1 MTTMRILLVED
12 DATTVK
18 YITDGFTAQKCHI
31 ESATDGQEGL
41 TLAKHNQYDV
51 IILDRMLPKLDG
63 LTLLSA
69 LRTSGNQTPVLILS
83 ALSHVDER
91 VKGLRAGG
99 DDYMTKPF
107 AFSELLVRAEKL
119 VKRAVVEPAVTDL
132 VVGSLRMELMSRKVT
147 LNDTELM
154 LQPKEFQLLKY
165 LMENPNKI
173 ISRTLLFEAVWDYH
187 FDPRTNVI
195 DVHIAKLRR
204 KFEELGFGELIETVR
219 GAGYRL
225 CKGN

>member
-1 MTTMRILLVED
+1 MKILMVED
-12 DATTVK
+12 DATTVEYVVK
-18 YITDGFTAQKCHI
+18 GFI
-31 ESATDGQEGL
+31 EQGHNIETATDGHQGL
-41 TLAKHNQYDV
+41 LLATSMKYDL
-51 IILDRMLPKLDG
+51 IILDRMLPQLDG
-63 LTLLSA
+63 LKLLAA
-69 LRTSGNQTPVLILS
+69 LRATGSQTPVLILS

-119 VKRAVVEPAVTDL
+119 MQRGESQPMVTDL
-132 VVGSLRMELMSRKVT
+132 TVGPLSIELLTRKVT
-147 LNDTELM
+147 LDGQEIL

-165 LMENPNKI
+165 LMEHENQV

-204 KFEELGFGELIETVR
+204 KFEELGHGELIETVR

-225 CKGN
+225 RQGH

>member
-1 MTTMRILLVED
+1 MKILLVED
-12 DATTVK
+12 DATTIEYVVK
-18 YITDGFTAQKCHI
+18 GFIEQGHNIETASDGHQGLLL
-31 ESATDGQEGL
+31 ATSM
-41 TLAKHNQYDV
+41 KYDLL
-51 IILDRMLPKLDG
+51 ILDRMLPQLDG
-63 LTLLSA
+63 LKLLAA
-69 LRTSGNQTPVLILS
+69 LRATGSQTPVLILS

-119 VKRAVVEPAVTDL
+119 MQRGLSQPVETELSVGNL
-132 VVGSLRMELMSRKVT
+132 VMELLTRKVT
-147 LNDTELM
+147 LDGNELM

-165 LMENPNKI
+165 LMEHPNQV

-225 CKGN
+225 RQGH

>member
-1 MTTMRILLVED
+1 MKILMVED
-12 DATTVK
+12 DATTIEYVVK
-18 YITDGFTAQKCHI
+18 GFI
-31 ESATDGQEGL
+31 EQGHNIETATDGHQGL
-41 TLAKHNQYDV
+41 LLATSMKYDL
-51 IILDRMLPKLDG
+51 IILDRMLPQLDG
-63 LTLLSA
+63 LKLLAA
-69 LRTSGNQTPVLILS
+69 LRATGSKTPVLILS

-119 VKRAVVEPAVTDL
+119 MQRGESQPMVTNL
-132 VVGSLRMELMSRKVT
+132 NVGPLAIELLTRKVT
-147 LNDTELM
+147 LDGQEIL

-165 LMENPNKI
+165 LMEHENQV

-204 KFEELGFGELIETVR
+204 KFEELGHGELIETVR

-225 CKGN
+225 RQGH

>member
-1 MTTMRILLVED
+1 MKILMVED
-12 DATTVK
+12 DATTIEYVVK
-18 YITDGFTAQKCHI
+18 GFVEQGHNI
-31 ESATDGQEGL
+31 ETATDGHQGL
-41 TLAKHNQYDV
+41 LLATSMKYDL
-51 IILDRMLPKLDG
+51 IILDRMLPQLDG
-63 LTLLSA
+63 LKLLAA
-69 LRTSGNQTPVLILS
+69 LRATGSQTPVLILS

-119 VKRAVVEPAVTDL
+119 MQRGESQPMVTDL
-132 VVGSLRMELMSRKVT
+132 NVGPLTIELLTRKVT
-147 LNDTELM
+147 LDGQEIL

-165 LMENPNKI
+165 LMEHENQV

-204 KFEELGFGELIETVR
+204 KFEELGHGELIETVR

-225 CKGN
+225 RQGH

>member
-1 MTTMRILLVED
+1 MKILLVED
-12 DATTVK
+12 DATTIEYVVK
-18 YITDGFTAQKCHI
+18 GFMEQGHNIETASDGHQGLLL
-31 ESATDGQEGL
+31 ATSM
-41 TLAKHNQYDV
+41 KYDLV
-51 IILDRMLPKLDG
+51 ILDRMLPQLDG
-63 LTLLSA
+63 LKLLAA
-69 LRTSGNQTPVLILS
+69 LRATGSQTPVLILS

-119 VKRAVVEPAVTDL
+119 MQRGFSQPADTEL
-132 VVGSLRMELMSRKVT
+132 TVGNLMMELLTRKVT
-147 LNDTELM
+147 LDGTEIM

-165 LMENPNKI
+165 LMEHPNQV

-225 CKGN
+225 RQGN

>member
-1 MTTMRILLVED
+1 MKILIVED
-12 DATTVK
+12 DVTTIDYVVK
-18 YITDGFTAQKCHI
+18 GFAEQGYNI
-31 ESATDGQEGL
+31 ETATDGHQGL
-41 TLAKHNQYDV
+41 LLATSMKYDL
-51 IILDRMLPKLDG
+51 IILDRMLPQLDG
-63 LTLLSA
+63 LKLLAA
-69 LRTSGNQTPVLILS
+69 LRATGRQTPVLILS

-119 VKRAVVEPAVTDL
+119 MQRGELQPTKTEL
-132 VVGSLRMELMSRKVT
+132 VVGPLTMELLTRKVT
-147 LNDTELM
+147 INGNELL

-165 LMENPNKI
+165 LMEHVDQV

-204 KFEELGFGELIETVR
+204 KLEELGHGELIETVR

-225 CKGN
+225 KQG

>member
-1 MTTMRILLVED
+1 MKILMVED
-12 DATTVK
+12 DATTIEYVVK
-18 YITDGFTAQKCHI
+18 GFI
-31 ESATDGQEGL
+31 EQGHNIETATDGHQGL
-41 TLAKHNQYDV
+41 LLATSMKYDL
-51 IILDRMLPKLDG
+51 ILLDRMLPQLDG
-63 LTLLSA
+63 LKLLAA
-69 LRTSGNQTPVLILS
+69 LRATGSQTPVLILS

-119 VKRAVVEPAVTDL
+119 MQRGESQPMVTDL
-132 VVGSLRMELMSRKVT
+132 NVGPLAIELLTRKVT
-147 LNDTELM
+147 LDGQEIL

-165 LMENPNKI
+165 LMEHENQV

-204 KFEELGFGELIETVR
+204 KFEELGHGELIETVR

-225 CKGN
+225 RQGH

>member
-1 MTTMRILLVED
+1 MKILLVED
-12 DATTVK
+12 DATTQEYIVK
-18 YITDGFTAQKCHI
+18 GFLEQGHSIETA
-31 ESATDGQEGL
+31 ADGQQGL
-41 TLAKHNQYDV
+41 MLATTGQFELL
-51 IILDRMLPKLDG
+51 ILDRMLPGLDG
-63 LTLLSA
+63 LKLLAA
-69 LRTSGNQTPVLILS
+69 LRATGDQTPVLILS

-119 VKRAVVEPAVTDL
+119 MQRGQSQPAKTDL
-132 VVGSLRMELMSRKVT
+132 RVGPLRMELLTRTVT
-147 LNDTELM
+147 LNEEELL
-154 LQPKEFQLLKY
+154 LQPKEFLLLKY
-165 LMENPNKI
+165 LMEHANQVV
-173 ISRTLLFEAVWDYH
+173 SRTLLFEAVWDYH

-204 KFEELGFGELIETVR
+204 KFEDLGHGELIETIR

-225 CKGN
+225 RKGY

>member
-1 MTTMRILLVED
+1 MKILIVED
-12 DATTVK
+12 DATTVEYVVK
-18 YITDGFTAQKCHI
+18 GFI
-31 ESATDGQEGL
+31 EQGHNIETATDGHQGL
-41 TLAKHNQYDV
+41 LLATSMKYDL
-51 IILDRMLPKLDG
+51 IILDRMLPQLDG
-63 LTLLSA
+63 LKLLAA
-69 LRTSGNQTPVLILS
+69 LRATGSQTPVLILS

-119 VKRAVVEPAVTDL
+119 MQRGESQPMMTDL
-132 VVGSLRMELMSRKVT
+132 SVGPLSIELLTRKVT
-147 LNDTELM
+147 LDGQEIL

-165 LMENPNKI
+165 LMEHENQV

-204 KFEELGFGELIETVR
+204 KFEELGHGELIETVR

-225 CKGN
+225 RQGH

>member
-1 MTTMRILLVED
+1 MVED
-12 DATTVK
+12 DATTVEYVVK
-18 YITDGFTAQKCHI
+18 GFI
-31 ESATDGQEGL
+31 EQGHNIETATDGHQGL
-41 TLAKHNQYDV
+41 LLATSMKYDL
-51 IILDRMLPKLDG
+51 IILDRMLPQLDG
-63 LTLLSA
+63 LKLLAA
-69 LRTSGNQTPVLILS
+69 LRATGSQTPVLILS

-119 VKRAVVEPAVTDL
+119 MQRGESQPMVTDL
-132 VVGSLRMELMSRKVT
+132 TVGPLSIELLTRKVT
-147 LNDTELM
+147 LDGQEIL

-165 LMENPNKI
+165 LMEHENQV

-204 KFEELGFGELIETVR
+204 KFEELGHGELIETVR

-225 CKGN
+225 RQGH

>member
-1 MTTMRILLVED
+1 MKVLLVED
-12 DATTVK
+12 DATTIDYVVK
-18 YITDGFTAQKCHI
+18 GFVEQGHNIETASDGHQGLLL
-31 ESATDGQEGL
+31 ATSM
-41 TLAKHNQYDV
+41 QYDL
-51 IILDRMLPKLDG
+51 IILDRMLPQLDG
-63 LTLLSA
+63 LKLLAA
-69 LRTSGNQTPVLILS
+69 LRATGNQTPVLILS

-119 VKRAVVEPAVTDL
+119 MQRGSSLPAHTEL
-132 VVGSLRMELMSRKVT
+132 VVGNLVMELLTRKVT
-147 LNDTELM
+147 LAGSEIM

-165 LMENPNKI
+165 LMEHPDQV

-204 KFEELGFGELIETVR
+204 KFEELGYGELIETVR

-225 CKGN
+225 RQGH

>member
-1 MTTMRILLVED
+1 MKILIIED
-12 DATTVK
+12 DATTQTYLVEGFAGHN
-18 YITDGFTAQKCHI
+18 IATDLA
-31 ESATDGQEGL
+31 SDGQEGL
-41 TLAKHNQYDV
+41 HLARHNNYDL

-63 LTLLSA
+63 LTLLGA
-69 LRTSGNQTPVLILS
+69 LRSSGNSTPVLILS
-83 ALSHVDER
+83 ALNHVDER

-107 AFSELLVRAEKL
+107 AFAELLVRAEKL
-119 VKRAVVEPAVTDL
+119 TERSQGVAPPAEL
-132 VVGSLRMELMSRKVT
+132 VVGQLRMELLTRVVT
-147 LNDTELM
+147 LAEHELM

-165 LMENPNKI
+165 LMEHPNKV

-204 KFEELGFGELIETVR
+204 KFEEIGFPEMIETVR

-225 CKGN
+225 SKGH

>member
-1 MTTMRILLVED
+1 MKILMVED
-12 DATTVK
+12 DATTIEYVVK
-18 YITDGFTAQKCHI
+18 GFI
-31 ESATDGQEGL
+31 EQGHNIETATDGHQGL
-41 TLAKHNQYDV
+41 LLATSMKYDL
-51 IILDRMLPKLDG
+51 IILDRMLPQLDG
-63 LTLLSA
+63 LKLLAA
-69 LRTSGNQTPVLILS
+69 LRATGSQTPVLILS

-119 VKRAVVEPAVTDL
+119 MQRGESQPLVTDL
-132 VVGSLRMELMSRKVT
+132 NVGPLAIELLTRKVT
-147 LNDTELM
+147 LDGQEIL

-165 LMENPNKI
+165 LMEHENQV

-204 KFEELGFGELIETVR
+204 KFEELGHGELIETVR

-225 CKGN
+225 RQGN

>member
-1 MTTMRILLVED
+1 MRILIVED
-12 DATTVK
+12 DATTLK
-18 YITDGFTAQKCHI
+18 YVAEGFTAQQYSVD
-31 ESATDGQEGL
+31 SATDGQEGL
-41 TLAKHNQYDV
+41 TLAKHNQYDLIV
-51 IILDRMLPKLDG
+51 LDRMLPKLDG

-107 AFSELLVRAEKL
+107 AFDELLVRAEKL
-119 VKRAVVEPAVTDL
+119 AQRNVPEPTSTDIE
-132 VVGSLRMELMSRKVT
+132 VGSLKMELLTRIVT
-147 LNDTELM
+147 LDGQELM

-165 LMENPNKI
+165 LMEHPNQV

-204 KFEELGFGELIETVR
+204 KFEELGHGELIETVR

-225 CKGN
+225 CKGH

>member
-1 MTTMRILLVED
+1 MKVLLVED
-12 DATTVK
+12 DATTLDYIVK
-18 YITDGFTAQKCHI
+18 GFTEQGHNI
-31 ESATDGQEGL
+31 ETASDGHQGLLLATS
-41 TLAKHNQYDV
+41 NQYDLIV
-51 IILDRMLPKLDG
+51 LDRMLPSLGGLKL
-63 LTLLSA
+63 LAAVRAT
-69 LRTSGNQTPVLILS
+69 GNQTPVMLLS

-107 AFSELLVRAEKL
+107 AFSELLVRCEKL
-119 VKRAVVEPAVTDL
+119 MQRGHTQPTQSHLRAGPLE
-132 VVGSLRMELMSRKVT
+132 MELLTRNVT
-147 LNDTELM
+147 LDGHEIL

-165 LMENPNKI
+165 LMEHVNQV

-204 KFEELGFGELIETVR
+204 KFEELGHGELIETVR

-225 CKGN
+225 RQRN

>member
-1 MTTMRILLVED
+1 MKILLVED
-12 DATTVK
+12 DATTIEYVVK
-18 YITDGFTAQKCHI
+18 GFTEQGHNI
-31 ESATDGQEGL
+31 ETASDGHQGLLLATSM
-41 TLAKHNQYDV
+41 KYDL
-51 IILDRMLPKLDG
+51 ILLDRMLPQLDG
-63 LTLLSA
+63 LKLLAA
-69 LRTSGNQTPVLILS
+69 LRATGSQTPVLILS

-119 VKRAVVEPAVTDL
+119 MQRGLSQPAETGL
-132 VVGSLRMELMSRKVT
+132 VVGNLMMELLTRKVT
-147 LNDTELM
+147 LNGNELM

-165 LMENPNKI
+165 LMEHPNQV

-225 CKGN
+225 RQGN

>member
-1 MTTMRILLVED
+1 MKILLVED
-12 DATTVK
+12 DATTTDYVVK
-18 YITDGFTAQKCHI
+18 GFAEQGHNIETASDGHQGLLL
-31 ESATDGQEGL
+31 ATSM
-41 TLAKHNQYDV
+41 QYDLV
-51 IILDRMLPKLDG
+51 ILDRMLPQLDG
-63 LTLLSA
+63 LKLLAA
-69 LRTSGNQTPVLILS
+69 LRATCNQTPVLILS

-119 VKRAVVEPAVTDL
+119 MQRGNSAPAQTELKVGEL
-132 VVGSLRMELMSRKVT
+132 VMELLTRKVT
-147 LNDTELM
+147 LAGSEIM

-165 LMENPNKI
+165 LMEHPNQV

-225 CKGN
+225 RQGH

>member
-1 MTTMRILLVED
+1 MKILLVED
-12 DATTVK
+12 DTTTIEYVVKGFIEQGHNIETASDGHQGLLLATSMK
-18 YITDGFTAQKCHI
+18 YD
-31 ESATDGQEGL
+31 L
-41 TLAKHNQYDV
+41 V
-51 IILDRMLPKLDG
+51 ILDRMLPQLDG
-63 LTLLSA
+63 LKLLAA
-69 LRTSGNQTPVLILS
+69 LRATGNQTPVLILS

-119 VKRAVVEPAVTDL
+119 MQRGLSQPTLTELSVGNL
-132 VVGSLRMELMSRKVT
+132 VMELLTRKVT
-147 LNDTELM
+147 LDGDELM

-165 LMENPNKI
+165 LMEHPNQV

-225 CKGN
+225 REGH

>member
-1 MTTMRILLVED
+1 MRILLVED
-12 DATTVK
+12 DATTIEYVVK
-18 YITDGFTAQKCHI
+18 GFTEQGHNI
-31 ESATDGQEGL
+31 ETASDGHQGLLLATSM
-41 TLAKHNQYDV
+41 KYDL
-51 IILDRMLPKLDG
+51 ILLDRMLPQLDG
-63 LTLLSA
+63 LKLLAA
-69 LRTSGNQTPVLILS
+69 LRATGSQTPVLILS

-119 VKRAVVEPAVTDL
+119 MQRGLSQPAETGLIVGNL
-132 VVGSLRMELMSRKVT
+132 VMELLTRKVT
-147 LNDTELM
+147 LDGNELM

-165 LMENPNKI
+165 LMEHPNQV

-225 CKGN
+225 RQGN

>member
-1 MTTMRILLVED
+1 MKILLVED
-12 DATTVK
+12 DATTTEYVVK
-18 YITDGFTAQKCHI
+18 GFTEQGHNI
-31 ESATDGQEGL
+31 ETASDGHQGLLLATSMS
-41 TLAKHNQYDV
+41 YDLIV
-51 IILDRMLPKLDG
+51 LDRMLPQLDG
-63 LTLLSA
+63 LKLLAA
-69 LRTSGNQTPVLILS
+69 LRATGDQTPVLILS

-119 VKRAVVEPAVTDL
+119 MQRGNSLPAQTELSVGNL
-132 VVGSLRMELMSRKVT
+132 VMELLTRKVT
-147 LNDTELM
+147 LGGTEIL

-165 LMENPNKI
+165 LMEHPNQV

-225 CKGN
+225 RQGH

>member
-1 MTTMRILLVED
+1 MKILLVED
-12 DATTVK
+12 DTTTIEYVVKGFIEQGHNIETASDGHQGLLLATSMK
-18 YITDGFTAQKCHI
+18 YD
-31 ESATDGQEGL
+31 L
-41 TLAKHNQYDV
+41 L
-51 IILDRMLPKLDG
+51 ILDRMLPQLDG
-63 LTLLSA
+63 LKLLAA
-69 LRTSGNQTPVLILS
+69 LRATGSQTPVLILS

-119 VKRAVVEPAVTDL
+119 MQRGLSQPVETELSVGNL
-132 VVGSLRMELMSRKVT
+132 VMELLTRKVT
-147 LNDTELM
+147 LDGNELM

-165 LMENPNKI
+165 LMEHPNQV

-225 CKGN
+225 RQGH

>member
-1 MTTMRILLVED
+1 MRILIVED
-12 DATTVK
+12 DATTLK
-18 YITDGFTAQKCHI
+18 YVTEGFTAQQYHVD
-31 ESATDGQEGL
+31 SASDGQEGL
-41 TLAKHNQYDV
+41 TLAKHNDYDL

-69 LRTSGNQTPVLILS
+69 LRNCGNVTPVLILS

-107 AFSELLVRAEKL
+107 AFDELLVRAEKL
-119 VKRAVVEPAVTDL
+119 AQRNQVQPALTDL
-132 VVGSLRMELMSRKVT
+132 DVGSLSMELLTRKVT
-147 LNDTELM
+147 LDGHDLL

-165 LMENPNKI
+165 LMENPNKV

-204 KFEELGFGELIETVR
+204 KFEELGYGELIETVR

-225 CKGN
+225 CKGY

>member
-1 MTTMRILLVED
+1 MKILLVED
-12 DATTVK
+12 DNTTSEYIVKGFSEQGHNIEAAADGHQGLLLAT
-18 YITDGFTAQKCHI
+18 
-31 ESATDGQEGL
+31 S
-41 TLAKHNQYDV
+41 NQYDL
-51 IILDRMLPKLDG
+51 IILDRMLPGLDG
-63 LTLLSA
+63 LALLAA
-69 LRTSGNQTPVLILS
+69 LRANANQTPVLILS

-91 VKGLRAGG
+91 VKGLRSGG

-107 AFSELLVRAEKL
+107 AFSELLVRAEIL
-119 VKRAVVEPAVTDL
+119 VSRGLSAPVQTHLQSGPLE
-132 VVGSLRMELMSRKVT
+132 MELLTRNVT
-147 LNDTELM
+147 LDGQELM

-165 LMENPNKI
+165 LMEHPNQV

-204 KFEELGFGELIETVR
+204 KFEELGHGELIETVR

-225 CKGN
+225 RQRH

>member
-1 MTTMRILLVED
+1 MKILLVED
-12 DATTVK
+12 DSTTRE
-18 YITDGFTAQKCHI
+18 YIAKGFQEQGYSLETA
-31 ESATDGQEGL
+31 SDGQNGL
-41 TLAKHNQYDV
+41 VIATSGSFDL
-51 IILDRMLPKLDG
+51 IILDRMLPQLDG
-63 LTLLSA
+63 LKLLAA
-69 LRTSGNQTPVLILS
+69 LRATGNQTPVLILS

-119 VKRAVVEPAVTDL
+119 MQRGGSVPTKTDMQ
-132 VVGSLRMELMSRKVT
+132 VGPLSMDLLTRSVT
-147 LNDTELM
+147 LDGQELL
-154 LQPKEFQLLKY
+154 LQPKEFLLLKY
-165 LMENPNKI
+165 LMEHANQVV
-173 ISRTLLFEAVWDYH
+173 SRTLLFEAVWDYH

-204 KFEELGFGELIETVR
+204 KFEELGHGDLIETVR

-225 CKGN
+225 RKGN

>member
-1 MTTMRILLVED
+1 MKILIVED
-12 DATTVK
+12 DSTTIDYVVKGFAEQGYNIETASDGHQGLLLATSMK
-18 YITDGFTAQKCHI
+18 YD
-31 ESATDGQEGL
+31 L
-41 TLAKHNQYDV
+41 
-51 IILDRMLPKLDG
+51 IILDRMLPQLDG
-63 LTLLSA
+63 LKVLAA
-69 LRTSGNQTPVLILS
+69 LRATGSQTPVLILS

-119 VKRAVVEPAVTDL
+119 MQRGELQPTKTDL
-132 VVGSLRMELMSRKVT
+132 VVGPLTMELLTRKV
-147 LNDTELM
+147 LVDDNELM

-165 LMENPNKI
+165 LMEHADQV

-204 KFEELGFGELIETVR
+204 KLEELGHGELIETVR

-225 CKGN
+225 RQGH

>member
-1 MTTMRILLVED
+1 MKILMVED
-12 DATTVK
+12 DATTIEYVVK
-18 YITDGFTAQKCHI
+18 GFVEQGHNI
-31 ESATDGQEGL
+31 ETATDGHQGL
-41 TLAKHNQYDV
+41 LLATSMKYDL
-51 IILDRMLPKLDG
+51 IILDRMLPQLDG
-63 LTLLSA
+63 LKLLAA
-69 LRTSGNQTPVLILS
+69 LRATGSQTPVLILS

-119 VKRAVVEPAVTDL
+119 MQRGESQPTITDL
-132 VVGSLRMELMSRKVT
+132 NVGPLTIELLTRKVT
-147 LNDTELM
+147 LDGHEIL

-165 LMENPNKI
+165 LMEHVNQV

-204 KFEELGFGELIETVR
+204 KFEELGHGELIETVR

-225 CKGN
+225 RQGH

>member
-1 MTTMRILLVED
+1 MKILLVED
-12 DATTVK
+12 DTTTIEYVVKGFIEQGHNIETASDGHQGLLLATSMK
-18 YITDGFTAQKCHI
+18 YD
-31 ESATDGQEGL
+31 L
-41 TLAKHNQYDV
+41 V
-51 IILDRMLPKLDG
+51 ILDRMLPQLDG
-63 LTLLSA
+63 LKLLAA
-69 LRTSGNQTPVLILS
+69 LRATGSQTPVLILS

-119 VKRAVVEPAVTDL
+119 MQRGVSRPVETELSVGNL
-132 VVGSLRMELMSRKVT
+132 VMELLTRKVT
-147 LNDTELM
+147 LDGSELM

-165 LMENPNKI
+165 LMEHPNQV

-225 CKGN
+225 REGH

>member
-1 MTTMRILLVED
+1 MKILLVED
-12 DATTVK
+12 DATTQEYIVK
-18 YITDGFTAQKCHI
+18 GFLEQGHSIETA
-31 ESATDGQEGL
+31 ADGQQGL
-41 TLAKHNQYDV
+41 MLATTGQFELLL
-51 IILDRMLPKLDG
+51 LDRMLPGLDG
-63 LTLLSA
+63 LKLLAA
-69 LRTSGNQTPVLILS
+69 LRATGDQTPVLILS

-119 VKRAVVEPAVTDL
+119 MQRGQSQPAKTDL
-132 VVGSLRMELMSRKVT
+132 RVGPLRMELLTRTVT
-147 LNDTELM
+147 LNEEELL
-154 LQPKEFQLLKY
+154 LQPKEFLLLKY
-165 LMENPNKI
+165 LMEHANQVV
-173 ISRTLLFEAVWDYH
+173 SRTLLFEAVWDYH

-204 KFEELGFGELIETVR
+204 KFEDLGHGELIETIR

-225 CKGN
+225 RKGY

>member
-1 MTTMRILLVED
+1 MKILLVED
-12 DATTVK
+12 DATTIEYVVK
-18 YITDGFTAQKCHI
+18 GFIEQGHNIETASDGHQGLLL
-31 ESATDGQEGL
+31 ATSM
-41 TLAKHNQYDV
+41 NYDLV
-51 IILDRMLPKLDG
+51 ILDRMLPQLDG
-63 LTLLSA
+63 LKLLAA
-69 LRTSGNQTPVLILS
+69 LRATGSQTPVLILS

-119 VKRAVVEPAVTDL
+119 MQRGLSQPAETELSVGNL
-132 VVGSLRMELMSRKVT
+132 VMELLTRKVT
-147 LNDTELM
+147 LDGSELM

-165 LMENPNKI
+165 LMEHPNQVV
-173 ISRTLLFEAVWDYH
+173 SRTLLFEAVWDYH

-225 CKGN
+225 REGH

>member
-1 MTTMRILLVED
+1 MRILIVED
-12 DATTVK
+12 DATTLK
-18 YITDGFTAQKCHI
+18 YVTDGFVAQGFDV
-31 ESATDGQEGL
+31 ESATDGQSGL
-41 TLAKHNQYDV
+41 TLAKHNQYEL

-69 LRTSGNQTPVLILS
+69 LRNCGNTTPVLILS

-91 VKGLRAGG
+91 IKGLRAGG

-107 AFSELLVRAEKL
+107 AFDELLVRAEKL
-119 VKRAVVEPAVTDL
+119 GQRNVPQPAQTDL
-132 VVGSLRMELMSRKVT
+132 TVGSLNMELLTRKVT
-147 LNDTELM
+147 LDGHELM

-165 LMENPNKI
+165 LMEHPNKV

-204 KFEELGFGELIETVR
+204 KFEEIGYGELIETVR

-225 CKGN
+225 CKGH

>member
-1 MTTMRILLVED
+1 MKILMVED
-12 DATTVK
+12 DATTIEYVVK
-18 YITDGFTAQKCHI
+18 GFVEQGHNI
-31 ESATDGQEGL
+31 ETATDGHQGL
-41 TLAKHNQYDV
+41 LLATSMKYDL
-51 IILDRMLPKLDG
+51 IILDRMLPQLDG
-63 LTLLSA
+63 LKLLAA
-69 LRTSGNQTPVLILS
+69 LRATGSQTPVLILS

-119 VKRAVVEPAVTDL
+119 MQRGESLPTITDL
-132 VVGSLRMELMSRKVT
+132 NVGPLTIELLTRKVT
-147 LNDTELM
+147 LDGQEIL

-165 LMENPNKI
+165 LMEHVNQV

-204 KFEELGFGELIETVR
+204 KFEELGHGELIETVR

-225 CKGN
+225 RQGH

>member
-1 MTTMRILLVED
+1 MRVLIVED
-12 DATTVK
+12 DATTLQYVAE
-18 YITDGFTAQKCHI
+18 GFTAQ
-31 ESATDGQEGL
+31 EYQVDTATNGHDGL
-41 TLAKHNQYDV
+41 YKAKNNDFDI
-51 IILDRMLPKLDG
+51 IILDRMLPQIDG
-63 LTLLSA
+63 LTLLTA
-69 LRTSGNQTPVLILS
+69 LRKNGNDTPVLILS

-107 AFSELLVRAEKL
+107 AFAELQVRAEKL
-119 VKRAVVEPAVTDL
+119 IQRNAPATNSTDL
-132 VVGSLRMELMSRKVT
+132 EVGNLKMELLTRKVT
-147 LNDTELM
+147 LDDHELM

-165 LMENPNKI
+165 LMEHPNKV

-204 KFEELGFGELIETVR
+204 KFEELGHPEIIETVR

>member
-1 MTTMRILLVED
+1 MKILLVED
-12 DATTVK
+12 DATTIDYVVK
-18 YITDGFTAQKCHI
+18 GFIEQGHNIETASDGHQGLLL
-31 ESATDGQEGL
+31 ATSM
-41 TLAKHNQYDV
+41 KYDLL
-51 IILDRMLPKLDG
+51 ILDRMLPQLDG
-63 LTLLSA
+63 LKLLAA
-69 LRTSGNQTPVLILS
+69 LRATGSQTPVLILS

-119 VKRAVVEPAVTDL
+119 MQRGLSQPTETELSVGNL
-132 VVGSLRMELMSRKVT
+132 VMELLTRKVT
-147 LNDTELM
+147 LDGNELM

-165 LMENPNKI
+165 LMEHPNQV

-204 KFEELGFGELIETVR
+204 KFEEIGFGELIETVR

-225 CKGN
+225 RQGH

>member
-1 MTTMRILLVED
+1 MKILLVED
-12 DATTVK
+12 DATTIEYVVK
-18 YITDGFTAQKCHI
+18 GFIEQGHNIETASDGHQGLLL
-31 ESATDGQEGL
+31 ATSM
-41 TLAKHNQYDV
+41 NYDLV
-51 IILDRMLPKLDG
+51 ILDRMLPQLDG
-63 LTLLSA
+63 LKLLAA
-69 LRTSGNQTPVLILS
+69 LRATGSQTPVLILS

-119 VKRAVVEPAVTDL
+119 MQRGLSQPTETKLSVGNL
-132 VVGSLRMELMSRKVT
+132 VMELLTRKVT
-147 LNDTELM
+147 LDGSELM

-165 LMENPNKI
+165 LMEHPNQVV
-173 ISRTLLFEAVWDYH
+173 SRTLLFEAVWDYH

-225 CKGN
+225 REGH